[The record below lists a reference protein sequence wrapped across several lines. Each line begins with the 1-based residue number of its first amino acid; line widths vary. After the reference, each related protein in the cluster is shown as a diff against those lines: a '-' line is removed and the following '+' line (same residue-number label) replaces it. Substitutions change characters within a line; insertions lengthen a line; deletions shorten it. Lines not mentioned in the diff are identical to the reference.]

1 MTFINKFLPGW
12 KKRHDQSA
20 TPATDRVGTPANP
33 ALNPAT
39 RASLDELI
47 ALRQQ
52 ARQLDLSRKQAAR
65 AQLSGNHASRFHGR
79 GMDYQESR
87 IYQPGDDIRSM
98 DWRVTA
104 RTGRPHTKLY
114 QEERE
119 RPVVVCVDLNPG
131 MFFASRGALKS
142 VVAVRAAALIGWAS
156 ITRGDRI
163 GALLFNGDHHELPPR
178 GGKHGVLRLIRQLV
192 AQSDPLENLDHPP
205 HPQGLNMALA
215 RLRRVSRTGSL
226 IILLSDFYG
235 IDDETGKHLMRLRQ
249 HNDVIAIQ
257 LLDALELAPPPP
269 ARYGVSD
276 GRHDGILDTRSAT
289 ARKAYDDF
297 FSQHHRA
304 VQELMRSRAIPLL
317 QLSTD
322 DDVASVLR
330 GRFGV
335 AATNTV
341 AKSVQNP
348 TQHFLH
354 TPAQETAA

>member
-1 MTFINKFLPGW
+1 MKFADKFFPGRFFSGS
-12 KKRHDQSA
+12 KKHLHEVADTRDGYQIS
-20 TPATDRVGTPANP
+20 DSI
-33 ALNPAT
+33 NPAT
-39 RASLDELI
+39 RASIDELI

-52 ARQLDLSRKQAAR
+52 TRKLNLKRKQAAL
-65 AQLSGNHASRFHGR
+65 AQLSGGHASRFRGR

-119 RPVVVCVDLNPG
+119 RPVVVCVDLNQA
-131 MFFASRGALKS
+131 MFFASRGVLKS
-142 VVAVRAAALIGWAS
+142 VIAVRAASLIGWA
-156 ITRGDRI
+156 TVNHGDRI

-192 AQSDPLENLDHPP
+192 AQSDPLENLSYPP
-205 HPQGLNMALA
+205 HPQGLNDALA
-215 RLRRVSRTGSL
+215 RLRRVSRPGSL
-226 IILLSDFYG
+226 IFLLSDFYG
-235 IDDETGKHLMRLRQ
+235 IDDETGNHLMRLRQ

-257 LLDALELAPPPP
+257 IVDALELAPPPP

-276 GRHDGILDTRSAT
+276 GQHTGILDTGSVT
-289 ARKAYDDF
+289 ARKAYNDF
-297 FSQHHRA
+297 FKLHHQA

-317 QLSTD
+317 QLSTE

-330 GRFGV
+330 RGFTPTPIFNAKEV
-335 AATNTV
+335 AA
-341 AKSVQNP
+341 
-348 TQHFLH
+348 
-354 TPAQETAA
+354 